1 MCSLYDLE
9 SGSVLRELSSHDGY
23 LSCCRF
29 LRDETQ
35 ILTSSGDSTCILWD
49 VERSIPIVHFNDHS
63 GDVMSVSLRP
73 GDEDCFI
80 SGSSDGTVKVW
91 DVRLDKATTTYA
103 SHESDVTGVA
113 FHSGSHVFASS
124 CDDAACRLFDLRAV
138 DVLNVFSTPKVVCG
152 VSSVELSAVRLS
164 AGVPAILHCNAGC
177 VSDISRVDYCLEAT
191 ITTMSWSGT
200 H

>member
-29 LRDETQ
+29 LHDETQ

-73 GDEDCFI
+73 GDDDCFI

-91 DVRLDKATTTYA
+91 DVRLDKATATYGC
-103 SHESDVTGVA
+103 HESDVTGVA
-113 FHSGSHVFASS
+113 FHSGSHAFASS
-124 CDDAACRLFDLRAV
+124 CDDAACRLFDLRAI
-138 DVLNVFSTPKVVCG
+138 DVLNVFTTPKVVCG
-152 VSSVELSAVRLS
+152 ISSVELSAVSFIVEFLPS
-164 AGVPAILHCNAGC
+164 FVWL
-177 VSDISRVDYCLEAT
+177 
-191 ITTMSWSGT
+191 
-200 H
+200 